1 MKISDETSIFIS
13 IAVTMIAGILI
24 GIKIGEYKTNS
35 YYQYEI
41 KGLVRCVTPLH
52 KYHAD
57 VVTDVNWV
65 TSFSVDGIE
74 DCQEYVG
81 RGLLYLIK

>member
-1 MKISDETSIFIS
+1 MKAIIILIGIT
-13 IAVTMIAGILI
+13 AGLLI
-24 GIKIGEYKTNS
+24 GIKIGEYKTDS

-41 KGLVRCVTPLH
+41 KDLVRCVTPLH